1 MNVLARV
8 FVATDESTSIGDTRT
23 LRLSIVDCNAF
34 CVNSVYSVYMRDAVS
49 KPDKQIHLRMT
60 ILQYSSD
67 WRVIAQG
74 LLYLEQ

>member
-1 MNVLARV
+1 
-8 FVATDESTSIGDTRT
+8 
-23 LRLSIVDCNAF
+23 
-34 CVNSVYSVYMRDAVS
+34 MRDAVS
-49 KPDKQIHLRMT
+49 KPDKHSTHFNQEANIKIHLRMT